1 MKELKMRQLE
11 MRELKMKKLEMEKL
25 EMRKL
30 VSDKSAMGG
39 LPTDDVVITELAM
52 GGLATRE
59 HATRGP
65 VMKGPVMRGPATEGL
80 AIGEPITRQPE
91 ISRSV
96 TRQPE
101 ISRSITR
108 HSEMGGLVT
117 EGLADGAE
125 RWHKGIGDVFDA
137 WRDGTAGLAYDE
149 NNIELDFMG
158 DVEGVDV
165 GVGGSYHAHDS
176 SAVNGIGGIDEIG
189 ATCFDLDEDDAVGFH
204 RHDINLHIT
213 GPPVALHYGVPLS
226 NEQVDSQL
234 FAPFSQ
240 IVMPCHSG

>member
-11 MRELKMKKLEMEKL
+11 MRELEMGKLEMGKL
-25 EMRKL
+25 EMREL

-39 LPTDDVVITELAM
+39 LTMNGVVMKESAI
-52 GGLATRE
+52 GGLAIGRPVS
-59 HATRGP
+59 RQPVMGGP
-65 VMKGPVMRGPATEGL
+65 VMDEVEMKEPVMRG
-80 AIGEPITRQPE
+80 
-91 ISRSV
+91 
-96 TRQPE
+96 
-101 ISRSITR
+101 
-108 HSEMGGLVT
+108 LVM

-125 RWHKGIGDVFDA
+125 RGHKGIGDVFDA

-149 NNIELDFMG
+149 DNIELDFVG

-176 SAVNGIGGIDEIG
+176 SAVNGIGRVDEIG

-204 RHDINLHIT
+204 RHDIDLHIT
-213 GPPVALHYGVPLS
+213 DPPVALHYGVPFS
-226 NEQVDSQL
+226 DEQVDSQL